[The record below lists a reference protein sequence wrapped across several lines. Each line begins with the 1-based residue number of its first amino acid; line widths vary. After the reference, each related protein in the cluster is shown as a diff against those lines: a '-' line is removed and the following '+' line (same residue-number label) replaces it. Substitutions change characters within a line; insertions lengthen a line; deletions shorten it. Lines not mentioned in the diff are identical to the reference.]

1 MKNWQSRVQQ
11 SDLRRVYSSFEEVME
26 MGMTPTQKE
35 VFLVIDEFWKKFG
48 YSPSI
53 KDIAY
58 VRGKMGIG
66 NTHKIVNRLVKLGAV
81 KKVKGMARSIRPVYV
96 NFKNME

>member
-1 MKNWQSRVQQ
+1 MKNWQKRVQQ

-26 MGMTPTQKE
+26 MGMTPAQKE

-53 KDIAY
+53 NEIAY

-66 NTHKIVNRLVKLGAV
+66 NTHKIVNRLVELGAV

>member
-1 MKNWQSRVQQ
+1 MKNWQKRVQQ

-26 MGMTPTQKE
+26 MGMTPAQKE

-53 KDIAY
+53 NEIAY

-66 NTHKIVNRLVKLGAV
+66 NTHKIVNRLVELGAV
-81 KKVKGMARSIRPVYV
+81 KKVKGMARSIRPVYI

>member
-1 MKNWQSRVQQ
+1 MKNWQKRVQQ

-26 MGMTPTQKE
+26 MGMTPAQKE
-35 VFLVIDEFWKKFG
+35 VFLVIDEFWKKYG

-53 KDIAY
+53 NEIAY

-66 NTHKIVNRLVKLGAV
+66 NTHKIVNRLVELGAV
-81 KKVKGMARSIRPVYV
+81 KKVKGMARSIRPVYI

>member
-1 MKNWQSRVQQ
+1 MKNWQKRVQQ

-26 MGMTPTQKE
+26 MGMTPAQKE

-53 KDIAY
+53 NDIAY

-66 NTHKIVNRLVKLGAV
+66 NTHKIVNRLVELGAV